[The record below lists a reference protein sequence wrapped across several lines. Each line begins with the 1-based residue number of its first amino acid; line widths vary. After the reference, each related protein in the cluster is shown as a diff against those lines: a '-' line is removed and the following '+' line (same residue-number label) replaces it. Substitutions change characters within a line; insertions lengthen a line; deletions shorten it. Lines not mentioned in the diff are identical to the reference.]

1 MRADREPWGL
11 FSSRWVMALVRASD
25 SQEPPLKEHSRQ
37 AEVQAVLQQ
46 ALARIDEAGHRFAQ
60 CLLRTHR

>member
-1 MRADREPWGL
+1 MRTHREPWGSL
-11 FSSRWVMALVRASD
+11 SSRWVMALVRTPD
-25 SQEPPLKEHSRQ
+25 SRVPPLKEDGGL

-60 CLLRTHR
+60 CLLNTHR